1 MVELVRGG
9 KDGEHGK
16 VPPTYFPQHLPNSLV
31 MIKLSKLDSS
41 VVGKFGV
48 ILFRFHVTI
57 LFK

>member
-9 KDGEHGK
+9 KDGEYGK

-31 MIKLSKLDSS
+31 MIKVSKLDSS

-48 ILFRFHVTI
+48 I
-57 LFK
+57 